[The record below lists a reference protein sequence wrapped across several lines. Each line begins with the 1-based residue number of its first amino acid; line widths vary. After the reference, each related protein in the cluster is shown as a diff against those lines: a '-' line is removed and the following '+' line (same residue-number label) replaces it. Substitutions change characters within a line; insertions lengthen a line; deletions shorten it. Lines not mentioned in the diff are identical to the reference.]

1 MTMRNH
7 RFALLLGVSLA
18 AMPAVARADALADA
32 RAAIQKGDLRAAQ
45 VDLRSAVRS
54 DPQNAEAHFW
64 LAKVSLDLGDAVA
77 AEREATAARGRGF
90 DAHQSVPL
98 LAQAL
103 LAQGKFKDLLTQLQ
117 PEGKDATLDAA
128 ILVARG
134 YAQIGLKDTDE
145 AKKSFALAEKTAPNA
160 VEPLLASARLAA
172 SSGDIATA
180 LDKVDQAINAQ
191 PKSPDALL
199 LKSELLRTKGD
210 LNGSLSILNQMLTDS
225 PGNLRALIQR
235 AGILI
240 AVGQQDK
247 AKADLDAILKAT
259 PGNIQAIYMQA
270 VIQAQA
276 GDIKGADGTLDKIAA
291 YIGRIPRGYFLEAL
305 VKEKLG
311 QLEQAEEAARRYI
324 GRAPNDLAAYK
335 VLARIQFAKHR
346 PDLVIETL
354 GKVVAADKGDAET
367 FDLLGRA
374 YAAVGRGDDSVKA
387 FQKAETLAPNDV
399 GLQTRLA
406 SARIGMGHPETAV
419 DDLEHTLQLAPT
431 QPRVGE
437 ALFFATL
444 ATGDLKKAADT
455 LDKIRAAQGDTPIV
469 GNLQGLLKL
478 AQLDVNGAADAFS
491 AVLKKHPDFTPAKV
505 NLARVA
511 ALQGNNEQA
520 EKYLSEILQASPA
533 SEPALGMLVTQM
545 AQTGRMPQA
554 IALMEKAHAAEPRN
568 PRLTATLGELY
579 IRSKKADQALDL
591 ATKDKTNANTLE
603 MLGLKAMAQLALDQK
618 DQAID
623 TFGAILK
630 LDPTL
635 LTQRRQLETLLLQK
649 GDYENVRNVIKAGLA
664 ASPRNYQLYQD
675 YVMVDLKDHGV
686 DAALS
691 TADQLIA
698 QDRDF
703 QPARALKGDIYMA
716 ANKPEDAA
724 KAYQDALATAPSTM
738 LITRASAAMIRAGQA
753 DAAAKLLTDWIG
765 THPDDVFIVQQ
776 LSDLDIAAHR
786 YDDAVK
792 HLEAIIAKQPHN
804 AVALNNLAWLYQQRN
819 DPRAETMAQ
828 QAYILSPNGQTAD
841 TLGWI
846 LIASGKTGEA
856 VPLLR
861 QAASQAGNDPRV
873 LYHFAVAL
881 KDSGQKDQA
890 IKVLNVVVENKAE
903 FGEKSDA
910 QKLLTELTKGS

>member
-1 MTMRNH
+1 MGKH
-7 RFALLLGVSLA
+7 RFAWLLLGVSLA
-18 AMPAVARADALADA
+18 AMPAIARADALADA
-32 RAAIQKGDLRAAQ
+32 RKSIQKGDLRAAQ
-45 VDLRSAVRS
+45 LDLRSAVRS

-77 AEREATAARGRGF
+77 AEREANAARERGF

-103 LAQGKFKDLLTQLQ
+103 LAQSKYKDLLAQLQ
-117 PEGKDATLDAA
+117 PDGKDATLDAA

-134 YAQIGLKDTDE
+134 YAQIGLKDGDE

-172 SSGDIATA
+172 SSGDIQGA
-180 LDKVDQAINAQ
+180 LDKIDQAINAQ
-191 PKSPDALL
+191 PKSADALL

-210 LNGSLSILNQMLTDS
+210 LNGSLSVLNQMLTDT

-235 AGILI
+235 AGLLI
-240 AVGQQDK
+240 ATGQSDK
-247 AKADLDAILKAT
+247 AKADLDAVLKAT
-259 PGNIQAIYMQA
+259 PGNVQAVYMQA
-270 VIQAQA
+270 VIQAQG
-276 GDIKGADGTLDKIAA
+276 GDIKGADATLEKISA
-291 YIGRIPRGYFLEAL
+291 YIGRIPRGYFLQAL

-324 GRAPNDLAAYK
+324 GRNPNDLAAYK
-335 VLARIQFAKHR
+335 ILARIQFAKHR
-346 PDLVIETL
+346 PDLVVETL

-387 FQKAETLAPNDV
+387 FQKAETLAPNDI

-406 SARIGMGHPETAV
+406 SARIGMGHPETAA

-444 ATGDLKKAADT
+444 ATGDLKKTADA
-455 LDKIRAAQGDTPIV
+455 LDKIRAAQGETALV
-469 GNLQGLLKL
+469 GNLEGLLKL
-478 AQLDVNGAADAFS
+478 AQLDVDGAGAAFA
-491 AVLKKHPDFTPAKV
+491 AVLKKNPDFVPAKI
-505 NLARVA
+505 NMARIA
-511 ALQGNNEQA
+511 ALQGKNEQA
-520 EKYLSEILQASPA
+520 EKYLSEILQAKPA
-533 SEPALGMLVTQM
+533 SEPALTMMVTQL
-545 AQTGRMPQA
+545 AQTNRMPDA
-554 IALMEKAHAAEPRN
+554 IALVEKARAAVPGN
-568 PRLTATLGELY
+568 LQLITTLGQLY
-579 IRSKKADQALDL
+579 IRSGKADQALDL
-591 ATKDKTNANTLE
+591 ATKDKASAGTLE
-603 MLGLKAMAQLALDQK
+603 MLGLKAAAQLALNQK
-618 DQAID
+618 DQAIE
-623 TFGAILK
+623 TYGAILK
-630 LDPTL
+630 LDPSL
-635 LTQRRQLETLLLQK
+635 LPQRRQLETLLLQK
-649 GDYENVRNVIKAGLA
+649 GDYENVRNLIKAGLA

-675 YVMVDLKDHGV
+675 YVMVELKDHGV

-716 ANKPEDAA
+716 ANKPDDAI
-724 KAYQDALATAPSTM
+724 KAYQAALGAAPSTM
-738 LITRASAAMIRAGQA
+738 LATRTSAAMIRAGQA
-753 DAAAKLLTDWIG
+753 DAASKLLADWM
-765 THPDDVFIVQQ
+765 TSHPDDLFIMQQ

-786 YDDAVK
+786 YDAAAS

-804 AVALNNLAWLYQQRN
+804 AIALNNLAWLYQQKN
-819 DPRAETMAQ
+819 DPRAESTAH

-861 QAASQAGNDPRV
+861 EAASQASNDPRV

-881 KDSGQKDQA
+881 KDSGQRDQA
-890 IKVLNVVVENKAE
+890 IKLLNALVESKAD
-903 FGEKSDA
+903 FGEKPDA